1 VMMMVVV
8 VVLLLLQ
15 MAERERCTGC
25 CSFSFLC
32 RCTSFSFFL
41 HECCNKTS
49 RGRRWQETEE
59 EWRWRWQCW
68 GRWQLWCCSYS
79 GCCFKAEGGEMVK
92 RIVIF
97 SSVIYSLVPLFLCW
111 FRFCFCSFTLLPPS
125 KSPGSFLSFSP
136 KFPPYLY
143 SPFLF
148 IGAGR
153 EGHLTPAMAQGKVAT
168 LPMSWHRVG
177 WLGRVWDV
185 ACVRK
190 KKGRRQEKIFKI
202 FLFPCLCTRRG
213 RRWTMSFK
221 NDTVSFFFLT
231 V

>member
-1 VMMMVVV
+1 
-8 VVLLLLQ
+8 
-15 MAERERCTGC
+15 
-25 CSFSFLC
+25 
-32 RCTSFSFFL
+32 
-41 HECCNKTS
+41 
-49 RGRRWQETEE
+49 
-59 EWRWRWQCW
+59 
-68 GRWQLWCCSYS
+68 
-79 GCCFKAEGGEMVK
+79 MVK

-177 WLGRVWDV
+177 WLVMAWVSISRFTRIDTIHMREWTIAATPHTCDNLYTLIN
-185 ACVRK
+185 AK
-190 KKGRRQEKIFKI
+190 KNCKQ
-202 FLFPCLCTRRG
+202 
-213 RRWTMSFK
+213 
-221 NDTVSFFFLT
+221 
-231 V
+231 